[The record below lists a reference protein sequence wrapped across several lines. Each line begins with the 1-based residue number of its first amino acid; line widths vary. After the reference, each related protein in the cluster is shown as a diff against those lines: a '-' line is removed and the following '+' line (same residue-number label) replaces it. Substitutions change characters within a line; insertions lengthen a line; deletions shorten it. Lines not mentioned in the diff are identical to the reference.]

1 MVARIYTQ
9 RANPFTISH
18 IGGVCTNC
26 FNDDGHIHVVCNSHR
41 MSPGRLEL
49 EFTAELPDSI
59 YPDDFRCEV
68 TPEALDIELVKGKGW
83 TVAAAN

>member
-1 MVARIYTQ
+1 M
-9 RANPFTISH
+9 
-18 IGGVCTNC
+18 
-26 FNDDGHIHVVCNSHR
+26 VCNSHR

-59 YPDDFRCEV
+59 YPDDFRREV